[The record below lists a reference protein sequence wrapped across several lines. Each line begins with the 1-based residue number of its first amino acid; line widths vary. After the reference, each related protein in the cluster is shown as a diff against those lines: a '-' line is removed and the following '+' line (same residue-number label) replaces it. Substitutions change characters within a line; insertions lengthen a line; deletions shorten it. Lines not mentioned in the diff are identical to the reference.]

1 MKFFHFDFLRAIA
14 LLMIM
19 TIHSMGLLDE
29 KAVESTLVSY
39 KIFSA
44 LIHGIIGCGVPLFVM
59 LSGTLLIGKDE
70 PLNIF
75 FKKRTLRILPPFFI
89 WSLVVFSIYSFQGK
103 FGITSVNDFV
113 IGFFKRLMSN
123 QIHGIFWYVHLII
136 GLYIL
141 VPLLRKIN

>member
-89 WSLVVFSIYSFQGK
+89 WRLVVFSLYSFQVK
-103 FGITSVNDFV
+103 CGITAVKGLVS
-113 IGFFKRLMSN
+113 GFFRRLMSSHI
-123 QIHGIFWYVHLII
+123 QGIFW
-136 GLYIL
+136 
-141 VPLLRKIN
+141 